1 MSQTTSDELVM
12 DEGYESVK
20 LGSIFKYE
28 KKSKRKSSFGNEI
41 GKYNFYTSC
50 DNVKKCDEA
59 DYNEECLIIEYN
71 IKASIEIDSCFS
83 CSENNYVIKTPN
95 AKYIYYLFKGNMKIL
110 NDGYKGTFI
119 KQLSKEYLS
128 NITLR
133 IPKSQ
138 EKIDEWVNKA
148 SSQYNAITHKLCEIK
163 ELETLEQNIFCEI
176 ENNEDCN
183 IVELGNVCSIKY
195 ENEIEN
201 NEVQSIIFGSGM
213 TNNYISEYSSCNK
226 NIKIKN
232 CGMTSNSCFK
242 ALSIIYYFKNN
253 NFTLKS
259 CDECMTDEYL
269 WHYLYNNKDK
279 ILNIRKGI
287 CFGINIDMFKH
298 IKISI
303 PKNIDLI
310 NELEKCFTKLK
321 SLYEDVN
328 NAQELYNQILVQL
341 CEDYIKKI

>member
-1 MSQTTSDELVM
+1 MSRNTSCELVM

-41 GKYNFYTSC
+41 GKYNFYTNH
-50 DNVKKCDEA
+50 DNSKKCDEA
-59 DYNEECLIIEYN
+59 DYNEQYLIIGYD
-71 IKASIEIDSCFS
+71 IKASIEIDNCFS

-95 AKYIYYLFKGNMKIL
+95 AKYIYYLIKSNMKIL

-128 NITLR
+128 NITLH

-148 SSQYNAITHKLCEIK
+148 SSQYNVITQKLCEIK

-176 ENNEDCN
+176 ENNEDRN

-195 ENEIEN
+195 GKEIEK
-201 NEVQSIIFGSGM
+201 NEEQSIIFGSGM
-213 TNNYISEYSSCNK
+213 TNNYISQYNSCNK

-232 CGMTSNSCFK
+232 YGMTSNSCFK

-287 CFGINIDMFKH
+287 CFGINIDMFKR

-310 NELEKCFTKLK
+310 NELEKCFSKLK

-341 CEDYIKKI
+341 SEDYIKKI